1 MRKSSLEAK
10 LWARLGR
17 PFGWLTILAF
27 ALPFM
32 VIRFFFF
39 WKVGMSHPLTLV
51 EAALVPVLV
60 SVGFAWIAPMAWR
73 YTGDDRPRAG
83 MLRGAF
89 QSLLVNSISVLLFV
103 EMDVLVIGM
112 SKPMLPSDF
121 WTAAGWNGTLLIPL
135 MTLVGYFI
143 AMGEVLEEER
153 SQADAQSKSA
163 QDRALQH
170 QLSPHVLF
178 NALNGLAELVR
189 QDPAAAEQGLLD
201 LAELYRM
208 VLDNGRL
215 QWVPLKEEARLV
227 ERFLAVE
234 KLRLGDRLHVIW
246 EWDDELNGVMVPPL
260 VLQPLVENA
269 IKHGLSQ
276 RVGAS
281 TVYIVARV
289 VLGEVEVRV
298 DNQGEMGF
306 KTGRPGR
313 SGRQGVGLENLTE
326 RLKLNFPGES
336 SVFLESE
343 DGYTRAGF
351 RVNARALGVPVHRDI
366 ETPLAGNESWT
377 SLN

>member
-1 MRKSSLEAK
+1 MTKAGLEAN
-10 LWARLGR
+10 LWARMGR
-17 PFGWLTILAF
+17 PLGWLTMLAF
-27 ALPFM
+27 AAPFIA
-32 VIRFFFF
+32 IRFFIF

-51 EAALVPVLV
+51 GAAVVPIFV

-83 MLRGAF
+83 LLRGTCQA
-89 QSLLVNSISVLLFV
+89 LLVNALAVLLFV
-103 EMDVLVIGM
+103 EMDVPVIVM
-112 SKPMLPSDF
+112 SRAMSPSDF
-121 WTAAGWNGTLLIPL
+121 WNAAAWNAAMLVPL

-143 AMGEVLEEER
+143 AVGEVQEEER
-153 SQADAQSKSA
+153 GRADAQSKSA

-227 ERFLAVE
+227 EIYLAVE
-234 KLRLGDRLHVIW
+234 KLRLGDRLHIIW
-246 EWDDELNGVMVPPL
+246 EWDDELNGLMVPPL

-276 RVGAS
+276 RVAAT
-281 TVYIVARV
+281 TVYIVARL

-298 DNQGEMGF
+298 DNQGEMGA
-306 KTGRPGR
+306 KEGPRGRE
-313 SGRQGVGLENLTE
+313 GVGLKNLE
-326 RLKLNFPGES
+326 ARLKLNFPGMS

-351 RVNARALGVPVHRDI
+351 RVNAKILGV
-366 ETPLAGNESWT
+366 SQ
-377 SLN
+377 